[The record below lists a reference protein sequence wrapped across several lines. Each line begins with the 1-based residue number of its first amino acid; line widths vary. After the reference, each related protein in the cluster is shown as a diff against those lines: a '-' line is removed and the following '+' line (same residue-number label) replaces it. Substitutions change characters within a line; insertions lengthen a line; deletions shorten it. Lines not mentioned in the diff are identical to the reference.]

1 MEIRSD
7 IPFLIAS
14 LMRNKAALSFTD
26 PPPLQNSALARIS
39 QPEIKYG
46 KYFKILNTFLSL
58 SLFSKIILVI
68 GAGIPTK
75 LVKITIRE
83 DPDLGL

>member
-14 LMRNKAALSFTD
+14 LIRKRAALSFTD

-39 QPEIKYG
+39 QPEIKTVN
-46 KYFKILNTFLSL
+46 ILKFSL
-58 SLFSKIILVI
+58 SLFPKIILVI
-68 GAGIPTK
+68 WAGMPAK

-83 DPDLGL
+83 DPYLGL